1 MDPLYHLNVR
11 PFFLKLY
18 IFFMPAENYI
28 ICSESAD
35 FHCRFEHL
43 IIGCNFQ
50 PIHIIYDCLGTR
62 KGLVNTEIFFLNKIL
77 MV

>member
-1 MDPLYHLNVR
+1 
-11 PFFLKLY
+11 
-18 IFFMPAENYI
+18 MPAENYI

-62 KGLVNTEIFFLNKIL
+62 KGLVNTEIFF
-77 MV
+77 